1 MMSGVSVACRL
12 LPVLSWQIE
21 LLAMQDATFRDLC
34 DDLAAAE
41 ATLLDLRQLPKSIS
55 KQRLAECEGWIT
67 SLSEEIETAL
77 KRAGTVMRARQA
89 DL

>member
-12 LPVLSWQIE
+12 LPVLSRQIE
-21 LLAMQDATFRDLC
+21 QLAMQDATFRDLC